1 MRKAHHREVKDY
13 GRSQVRNLGKEDMVT
28 HYRKPSIDNQV
39 YLTLFCFN
47 SFLFLLFSLFSA
59 GGGLLFPVFWHWGGI
74 MLFNHC
80 QYHINTKWILWTQL
94 IWMYIASALIGL
106 PSHGFIFRDQLGGLI
121 RIKPNY
127 TLYFHSLNYYWITSI
142 SWIYWQQW
150 IIIQKENFLE

>member
-59 GGGLLFPVFWHWGGI
+59 GGGGASVSSLL
-74 MLFNHC
+74 
-80 QYHINTKWILWTQL
+80 
-94 IWMYIASALIGL
+94 ALGWNYVVQPL
-106 PSHGFIFRDQLGGLI
+106 PIPYQH
-121 RIKPNY
+121 
-127 TLYFHSLNYYWITSI
+127 
-142 SWIYWQQW
+142 
-150 IIIQKENFLE
+150 